1 MFAAAYAQNDLYPGI
16 VVIEENMFKEFLHEA
31 INNYAKEVGRFLPW
45 VPVQH
50 SAQKIGRI
58 VGTCSYLWEHKKILF
73 EKNHSDQKVLIEQF
87 VYIMNP
93 TVHDDGPDAAEMAI
107 SQLQKGVGQAVGYQ
121 TVATRQLFDS
131 GADDRGESGNRG
143 LFTRGAI

>member
-1 MFAAAYAQNDLYPGI
+1 
-16 VVIEENMFKEFLHEA
+16 
-31 INNYAKEVGRFLPW
+31 
-45 VPVQH
+45 
-50 SAQKIGRI
+50 
-58 VGTCSYLWEHKKILF
+58 
-73 EKNHSDQKVLIEQF
+73 
-87 VYIMNP
+87 MNP